1 MCNKLSVIEIYR
13 MVPILRQLIIF
24 RTLSKINTDR
34 IR

>member
-13 MVPILRQLIIF
+13 MAPILHQLVFF
-24 RTLSKINTDR
+24 RALSKINTDQ